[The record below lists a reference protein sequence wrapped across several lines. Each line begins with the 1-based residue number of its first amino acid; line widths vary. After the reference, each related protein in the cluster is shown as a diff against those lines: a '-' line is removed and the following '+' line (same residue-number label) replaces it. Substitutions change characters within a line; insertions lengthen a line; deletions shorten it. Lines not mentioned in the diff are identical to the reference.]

1 MKNHDGTTDFL
12 KLFSVLVFV
21 AVAVWWIESRY
32 GSNYVM
38 IVFALLAGTLFFIG
52 GSILTAYIQKNTL
65 NGIAEFSSKD
75 AQVDRYRMQ
84 SLKELSRN
92 DGYRVKTEELM
103 KLIDYKQNQKLLAKP
118 VETEDSTFWESNET
132 VDLDDWS

>member
-1 MKNHDGTTDFL
+1 MNNHSGTTDFL
-12 KLFSVLVFV
+12 KLFFTLLFV
-21 AVAVWWIESRY
+21 GLAVWWIEDRF

-92 DGYRVKTEELM
+92 DGYRVKTEEQM